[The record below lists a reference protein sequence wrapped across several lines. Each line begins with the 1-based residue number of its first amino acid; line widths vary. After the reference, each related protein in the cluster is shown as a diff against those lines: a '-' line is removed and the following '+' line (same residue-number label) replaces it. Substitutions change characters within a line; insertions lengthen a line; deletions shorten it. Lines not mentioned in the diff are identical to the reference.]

1 MSTTLSSRWT
11 PFYKFV
17 IPLLVIGG
25 MGTGAVMGFLH
36 PEAQKMPPGLGPYQA
51 WILMAVAV
59 VIAIAVMWWALGR
72 LMRVELDGDELII
85 SNYRTEIRVPLANP
99 AEARVVNAPRI
110 FADSTGAIAGL
121 WKGGVHGVGTQES
134 SPTDQCHDIT
144 VYPAIGLAAGACS
157 GNDNCNWDNTNN
169 NNHPVSAGR
178 SLRACL
184 RQ

>member
-85 SNYRTEIRVPLANP
+85 SNYRTEIRVPLANVVKIGGP
-99 AEARVVNAPRI
+99 SRSNPPRYTLTFEEPTELGRIIAFIPPIAWTLMRMKERDEVVALRTAWEAARSAAE
-110 FADSTGAIAGL
+110 
-121 WKGGVHGVGTQES
+121 
-134 SPTDQCHDIT
+134 
-144 VYPAIGLAAGACS
+144 
-157 GNDNCNWDNTNN
+157 
-169 NNHPVSAGR
+169 
-178 SLRACL
+178 LR
-184 RQ
+184 R